1 MVVAMIGTT
10 LGVQSL
16 IRVSDEVAYVVRGPV
31 AADRVTSEI
40 RLLVAVSVARS
51 RAYAMSSEP
60 QVGDVLLPQVQADLH
75 AVGKLLSALGPQLK
89 SQQDKDLLEG
99 LIASHGQFGKAL
111 RTLELA
117 RDGGLTS
124 HIEKVYAEQFSPV
137 ANELMERVS
146 QLSNS
151 QHISIN
157 NAVAQID
164 EVGVSAQWGLMLF
177 SACALLVGGV
187 LSLWLARGV
196 SGSIRT
202 AVDTANRVA
211 ALDLSEPIVGHD
223 RHEGGHLLMALDSM
237 QKSLHQLVTTVR
249 SASHAVA
256 ISASDLTQA
265 NQALSARSEKT
276 TNGLQQA
283 ATAVEQITSV
293 MRKAIDTGAD
303 CESLVAAASK
313 EASDGG
319 VAMAEVMKT
328 MNSISASSRQ
338 IVDITAVIDG
348 IAFQTNIL
356 ALNAAVEAARAG
368 DSGRGF
374 AVVAAEVRS
383 LANRSAGAA
392 QEIKALISMSVD
404 TVDRGCEKVSQSLGR
419 MQAIIGTVQRLERA
433 VNEITLAT
441 REQTSGVSEISYN
454 VSMLDQMAK
463 NDATSAYESVRNA
476 QTLQE
481 QARLLNVTT
490 DQFQLPTSH
499 SAALADL
506 DKAREGR
513 ASRGALAHRAL
524 SKVD

>member
-1 MVVAMIGTT
+1 
-10 LGVQSL
+10 
-16 IRVSDEVAYVVRGPV
+16 
-31 AADRVTSEI
+31 
-40 RLLVAVSVARS
+40 
-51 RAYAMSSEP
+51 
-60 QVGDVLLPQVQADLH
+60 
-75 AVGKLLSALGPQLK
+75 
-89 SQQDKDLLEG
+89 
-99 LIASHGQFGKAL
+99 
-111 RTLELA
+111 
-117 RDGGLTS
+117 
-124 HIEKVYAEQFSPV
+124 
-137 ANELMERVS
+137 
-146 QLSNS
+146 
-151 QHISIN
+151 
-157 NAVAQID
+157 
-164 EVGVSAQWGLMLF
+164 MLF

-187 LSLWLARGV
+187 LSWLARGV

-223 RHEGGHLLMALDSM
+223 RHEGGHLLMWRWTAC
-237 QKSLHQLVTTVR
+237 KVIA
-249 SASHAVA
+249 SAGHDGSFREPNAVA

-276 TNGLQQA
+276 TTGLQQA

-338 IVDITAVIDG
+338 IVDITYVIDG

-383 LANRSAGAA
+383 LANRSAGATR
-392 QEIKALISMSVD
+392 EIKALISMSVD

-463 NDATSAYESVRNA
+463 NDATSAWNPFAMPRPFRSR
-476 QTLQE
+476 
-481 QARLLNVTT
+481 
-490 DQFQLPTSH
+490 
-499 SAALADL
+499 
-506 DKAREGR
+506 R
-513 ASRGALAHRAL
+513 ACSM
-524 SKVD
+524 